1 MDRLELEAPA
11 RNGGGQAS
19 GTAGEVPAS
28 ATLMALKF
36 ELAMSI
42 GESLELAPMARR
54 FMVPL
59 LQAVQGL
66 HCLLWLRADD
76 GPALRL
82 AYPQRS
88 LQLWDHD
95 NARRTWLA
103 HTVALQAP
111 TAQHQSD
118 GGHHRH
124 ALPVADE
131 GWLFIERTGG
141 PIHPAVLEAI
151 AVVLRR
157 LARACRACHEHAR
170 ARRLL
175 AEKEAAERA
184 MVEANARMAEIFS
197 LSSDGFAY
205 FDTQGRLVFCNTAI
219 ETLLGMPVPRLLG
232 STLAGLDQLI
242 AAASPGADNTSL
254 ADSAAQLRGTAS
266 CGGLLTLSQPQ
277 TRILAYTLSRTD
289 DKSRAVLYLRDV
301 TRETEVDRM
310 KSEFLSTAAHELR
323 TPMVSVFGFTELLL
337 HRPVT
342 DVRRREVLQTI
353 HRQASLL
360 INLVNE
366 LLDLAR
372 IEARQGKDMK
382 REPCPIDKLITQAVS
397 PWVGQSARH
406 QIVLD
411 TPHGDDVLWVDPE
424 KTHRAL
430 TNVLSNAIKYS
441 PAGGR
446 ITVSTRSGQLRGE
459 PALGLSVADAGIGM
473 SPEQLTRVFERFYR
487 ADPSGN
493 IPGTGLGMSLVKE
506 IIELQGGRVDVAS
519 QPGAGTCVTL
529 WLPVLYAPDRSAL
542 PEQVAVNALGSA

>member
-1 MDRLELEAPA
+1 MDRSDPQAAADGTEAA
-11 RNGGGQAS
+11 RAA
-19 GTAGEVPAS
+19 AGEAPAS

-66 HCLLWLRADD
+66 HCLLWLRADN
-76 GPALRL
+76 GAALRL

-95 NARRTWLA
+95 AARRQWLA
-103 HTVALQAP
+103 QTVALAMPAP
-111 TAQHQSD
+111 QHASD
-118 GGHHRH
+118 GAQHRH

-131 GWLFIERTGG
+131 GWLVIERAGA
-141 PIHPAVLEAI
+141 PIHPAVLDAI

-170 ARRLL
+170 ARSLL

-205 FDTQGRLVFCNTAI
+205 FDTQGRLAFCNPAV
-219 ETLLGMPVPRLLG
+219 ETLLGLPVPQLMGRTLADLDAHIAAGGG
-232 STLAGLDQLI
+232 STGDNPVLAEQSARLQG
-242 AAASPGADNTSL
+242 AASCS
-254 ADSAAQLRGTAS
+254 
-266 CGGLLTLSQPQ
+266 GLLPLVQPQ
-277 TRILAYTLSRTD
+277 RRILAYTLSRTD
-289 DKSRAVLYLRDV
+289 DDSRAVLYLRDV

-310 KSEFLSTAAHELR
+310 KSEFLTTAAHELR

-337 HRPVT
+337 HRPVPEE
-342 DVRRREVLQTI
+342 RRRDMLQTI

-360 INLVNE
+360 IKLVNE

-372 IEARQGKDMK
+372 IEARQGKDLK
-382 REPCPIDKLITQAVS
+382 REAVGLGALVQDAVDRMPQNPLQRSIDLAL
-397 PWVGQSARH
+397 GHEGAR
-406 QIVLD
+406 
-411 TPHGDDVLWVDPE
+411 LWVDPV
-424 KTHRAL
+424 KTGQAL
-430 TNVLSNAIKYS
+430 LNVLSNADKYS
-441 PAGGR
+441 PGAKPIRIDTLDGTLCGTPGGAPAIGVR
-446 ITVSTRSGQLRGE
+446 ISDQ
-459 PALGLSVADAGIGM
+459 GIGM
-473 SPEQLTRVFERFYR
+473 SPEQLARVFERFYR

-506 IIELQGGRVDVAS
+506 IVELQGGRVEMHS
-519 QPGAGTCVTL
+519 TPGVGSAVTL
-529 WLPVLYAPDRSAL
+529 WLPQAAAAGGP
-542 PEQVAVNALGSA
+542 